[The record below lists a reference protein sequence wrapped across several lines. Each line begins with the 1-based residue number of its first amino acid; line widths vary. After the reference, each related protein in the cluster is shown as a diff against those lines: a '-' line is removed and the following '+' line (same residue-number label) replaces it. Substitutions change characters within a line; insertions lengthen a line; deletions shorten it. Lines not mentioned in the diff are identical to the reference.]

1 MTLHSVGIKVNG
13 LLRAAVVPSHMT
25 LLQFLREIVRI
36 TGVKDGCAE
45 GDCGACTVIFNGR
58 AVKSCLILAAQADG
72 AEVLTI
78 ESLKGPEGELH
89 PIQNA
94 FMELGAV
101 QCGYCT
107 PGMIMTASALLDA
120 NPRPTREEIRAS
132 ISGNLCR
139 CTGYSKIVSA
149 IELAAI
155 RIASLKAG
163 DESCEIC
170 GKGKRIRHE

>member
-1 MTLHSVGIKVNG
+1 MTLHSISIKVNG
-13 LLRAAVVPSHMT
+13 QLRAAVVPSQMT
-25 LLQFLREIVRI
+25 LLQFLREILRM

-45 GDCGACTVIFNGR
+45 GDCGACTVILNGR

-78 ESLKGPEGELH
+78 EGLNGPDGELH
-89 PIQNA
+89 PIQKA
-94 FMELGAV
+94 FMETGAV

-107 PGMIMTASALLDA
+107 PGMVMTAKAFLDA
-120 NPRPTREEIRAS
+120 NPRPTREEIRTA

-155 RIASLKAG
+155 RNASRRIE
-163 DESCEIC
+163 DDSREIP